1 MILPQS
7 CLLLYLVLWE
17 NKEVISEDT
26 LGHFRSAAAAD
37 NTAFKKKTTIRLCTL
52 LENCLGVK

>member
-7 CLLLYLVLWE
+7 CLPLYLVLWE

-26 LGHFRSAAAAD
+26 LGHFRSAAD

-52 LENCLGVK
+52 LKNCLGVK